1 MKDYLIEESQSGLPQ
16 ELITKVEY
24 VDMKAPIQKAFSMLK
39 KYPALLVKKNGTYYG
54 VVDSR
59 SIYSAKGG
67 FGFSKNQSID
77 KYIAKAPAIDDSMR
91 IDDVI
96 TAFYTS
102 RAKALPYLL
111 KNKVIGVIDR
121 NTLVKIVL
129 SLELLNNQ
137 SVSDAMSTPVI
148 AVSDQISLSQAKSVM
163 ENNRIRRLIALKDN
177 KFSGMVTYFSLLSNY
192 HTINERLPEKK
203 TDAYMPSSIRIA
215 DIMEKNPI
223 TVKDGAGLA
232 DAARLLAENNI
243 SSLVVVNR
251 QGMPVGMLTVTDVL
265 ENVINRRRL
274 EENKVFISGIDKT
287 IKEYE
292 PEIKAGLKRL
302 SQQLEKVKSISIQ
315 YITMNI
321 KRTRG
326 NRYDIKVRVAL
337 KNGGI
342 ISVNVTDFIL
352 ERTFDEALD
361 SIKRDVMKEKE
372 RKQGLRKLNVKDG
385 IGEQ

>member
-1 MKDYLIEESQSGLPQ
+1 
-16 ELITKVEY
+16 
-24 VDMKAPIQKAFSMLK
+24 
-39 KYPALLVKKNGTYYG
+39 
-54 VVDSR
+54 
-59 SIYSAKGG
+59 
-67 FGFSKNQSID
+67 
-77 KYIAKAPAIDDSMR
+77 
-91 IDDVI
+91 
-96 TAFYTS
+96 
-102 RAKALPYLL
+102 
-111 KNKVIGVIDR
+111 
-121 NTLVKIVL
+121 
-129 SLELLNNQ
+129 
-137 SVSDAMSTPVI
+137 
-148 AVSDQISLSQAKSVM
+148 
-163 ENNRIRRLIALKDN
+163 
-177 KFSGMVTYFSLLSNY
+177 
-192 HTINERLPEKK
+192 
-203 TDAYMPSSIRIA
+203 
-215 DIMEKNPI
+215 
-223 TVKDGAGLA
+223 DGAGLA

-385 IGEQ
+385 I